1 VTRLHL
7 SSPRRLI
14 GAGSRRRRDRVR
26 GQALV
31 EFAFIFPLIA
41 VLAFA
46 FIDLGRAA
54 FQQNTLADAARE
66 ASRVAAVN
74 QVDPVSGPWQ
84 CLANKPVEDPAAPG
98 WTFRGCAMKA
108 GSVLGVAG
116 SDVTVSYSAPPG
128 TALKCSSEL
137 NIGCIASVTVV
148 SRYFPITP
156 VAGQLIGPITMS
168 ATSEIPIE
176 RLFP

>member
-1 VTRLHL
+1 MTTRVV
-7 SSPRRLI
+7 RRV
-14 GAGSRRRRDRVR
+14 AGIVAARQADRRR

-31 EFAFIFPLIA
+31 EFAFVFPLIA
-41 VLAFA
+41 FLAFA

-54 FQQNTLADAARE
+54 FQQNTLADAARQ

-98 WTFRGCAMKA
+98 WTFRGCAMSTGA
-108 GSVLGVAG
+108 VIGVTG

-128 TALKCSSEL
+128 VDLECTSTLHV
-137 NIGCIASVTVV
+137 GCIASVTVI